1 MKVEV
6 AAMIALVGMS
16 ASGTVNAEDGGEG
29 LKFLNGCKGLLSFW
43 DGKPLTADADAA
55 AMGYCVGVVN
65 GVRGTLQNLKG
76 GMKNDHAQLCLPAD
90 YVESMGIKTVVRFL
104 ERYPD
109 KLKSNAVLIT
119 MLALQAEYPC
129 H

>member
-1 MKVEV
+1 MKVEL
-6 AAMIALVGMS
+6 AAVIVLVGML

-43 DGKPLTADADAA
+43 DGKLLTADADVA

-65 GVRGTLQNLKG
+65 GVRGTLQNLNG
-76 GMKNDHAQLCLPAD
+76 WMKNDHAKLCLPAD
-90 YVESMGIKTVVRFL
+90 YVESMGVKTVVRFL
-104 ERYPD
+104 ENHPD
-109 KLKSNAVLIT
+109 KLKSNAVSIT